1 MKEVESPQVPI
12 WTAVRSVNHY
22 YRSLCPHSNIFLAIS
37 TLNMDQ
43 MPFSL
48 ASPTMA
54 KAFFMQACHSV
65 FKLPISDLPIR
76 YFNPSLC
83 CKAFIV
89 QITILKEPCFLAH
102 AGIMNAT
109 VSRKYS
115 CELLAVWQPFSCSE
129 FNIHYYLFVFLSWCL
144 MYVVI
149 FHYSNLPFFSLKD
162 CGK

>member
-22 YRSLCPHSNIFLAIS
+22 YRSLCLHSNIFLAIS

-48 ASPTMA
+48 ASPPVA
-54 KAFFMQACHSV
+54 MQAWHSV

-76 YFNPSLC
+76 YLNPRLC

-89 QITILKEPCFLAH
+89 QITIVKEPCFLAH

-109 VSRKYS
+109 VSCRYS
-115 CELLAVWQPFSCSE
+115 CEPSDVWQPFSCSE
-129 FNIHYYLFVFLSWCL
+129 LNIPYYLFCFLSWCL
-144 MYVVI
+144 MYVI
-149 FHYSNLPFFSLKD
+149 FHYSNLPFFSLKC